1 MKLTAAVVLSS
12 LALLLGL
19 AGCGGG
25 ISAQVQPAPAAAF
38 PTISSISPT
47 SAVAGIPDLILTITG
62 TNFLLGT
69 KRGSQAVWGANGSD
83 TPLDTTVLS
92 STQLTAVIPAALL
105 SSPVKAGVFVFNGR
119 DVDEDLDSNL
129 INFTVTPAAAISPTV
144 VVLGPK
150 QAQQFEA
157 ILNGTKADATWAI
170 EEGEIGGS
178 ITSTGLYTVPAHVGT
193 FHVIATFVGD
203 PSKSAAATV
212 SVFASGF
219 TETASM
225 GEARSGHAATLLAD
239 GRVLIVGG
247 GVGGSGDANAEL
259 FDPSKDTFAPTG
271 GMITPRFG
279 ATATLLSSGKVLIT
293 GGFGPGDGSGF
304 LPRLYTAELYNP
316 SIGTFSETGS
326 MAVPRVLHTATL
338 LNNGK
343 VLITGGTDSSAGG
356 GAAVQS
362 AELYDPA
369 TGTFSLTGSM
379 LTDRAQH
386 TATLLHSG
394 EVLIAGGW
402 NGHLADAADDPP
414 WDPLFA
420 ELFDPSNG
428 TFRSIGSM
436 STTRIS
442 HKAVSLSDGKV
453 LMLGGIPNPQNIH
466 EQPPAPAYAELYDP
480 ETGTFSAIASVLLQS
495 SYTAT
500 LLTNGHILIAGGQD
514 ANTAVGSAEL
524 IDAMNGSVVPTGSLV
539 TARTGHTATRLNDG
553 RVLITG
559 GTDRNGST
567 LASAEL
573 YQ

>member
-1 MKLTAAVVLSS
+1 VL
-12 LALLLGL
+12 
-19 AGCGGG
+19 
-25 ISAQVQPAPAAAF
+25 
-38 PTISSISPT
+38 
-47 SAVAGIPDLILTITG
+47 
-62 TNFLLGT
+62 
-69 KRGSQAVWGANGSD
+69 
-83 TPLDTTVLS
+83 
-92 STQLTAVIPAALL
+92 
-105 SSPVKAGVFVFNGR
+105 VFNG
-119 DVDEDLDSNL
+119 DEVDELLDSNS
-129 INFTVTPAAAISPTV
+129 INFAVTPAATISPTAV
-144 VVLGPK
+144 ALGPK

-225 GEARSGHAATLLAD
+225 SEPRSGHTATLLAD

-247 GVGGSGDANAEL
+247 GVADSDDASAEL
-259 FDPSKDTFAPTG
+259 FDPSKGTFAPVGSMT
-271 GMITPRFG
+271 TPRFG
-279 ATATLLSSGKVLIT
+279 ATATLLSTGKVLIT
-293 GGFGPGDGSGF
+293 GGFGPGTSE
-304 LPRLYTAELYNP
+304 LPRLNTAELYDP
-316 SIGTFSETGS
+316 SIGTFSKTGS

-343 VLITGGTDSSAGG
+343 VLVAGGTDSSGGG
-356 GAAVQS
+356 GAAVPS

-369 TGTFSLTGSM
+369 SGTFSFTGSM

-386 TATLLHSG
+386 TATLLPSG

-402 NGHLADAADDPP
+402 NGHRVDAADDPP

-428 TFRSIGSM
+428 TFRSTGSM
-436 STTRIS
+436 STTRIG
-442 HKAVSLSDGKV
+442 HKAVRLSDGKV
-453 LMLGGIPNPQNIH
+453 LMLGGIPIPQNIH
-466 EQPPAPAYAELYDP
+466 EQPPSPAYAELYDT
-480 ETGTFSAIASVLLQS
+480 ETGAFSPLTNISLQQS
-495 SYTAT
+495 GYTAT
-500 LLTNGHILIAGGQD
+500 LLTNGQVLITGGAE
-514 ANTAVGSAEL
+514 ANTAVASSEL
-524 IDAMNGSVVPTGSLV
+524 VDVKNGVLAATGSLV
-539 TARTGHTATRLNDG
+539 TPRKGHVATLLNDG

-559 GTDRNGST
+559 GTGSNGSS

-573 YQ
+573 YR